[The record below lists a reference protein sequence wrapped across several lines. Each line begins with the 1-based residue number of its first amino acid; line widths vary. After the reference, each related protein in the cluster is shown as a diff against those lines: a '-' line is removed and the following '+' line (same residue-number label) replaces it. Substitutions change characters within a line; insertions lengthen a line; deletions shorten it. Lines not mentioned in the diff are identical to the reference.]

1 MMRIGYRHADRLIS
15 YPHAHNLSVS
25 QLPIRVRGR
34 FHRPGGQACTER
46 PGHSADGGLRDL
58 IKVPASATIRPTDTH
73 PTTLATEL
81 AQHAIKPPL
90 CAILPALGEYFHAIV
105 IDLLRWANFV
115 VPRCLP
121 RHEMSPP
128 APMREP
134 QDACMKPTTPLL
146 DDIAAKTGV
155 SGLQW
160 CRRFHRR
167 QSTRQ
172 QRR

>member
-25 QLPIRVRGR
+25 QLPIRVGVR
-34 FHRPGGQACTER
+34 FHRSGGQACTER
-46 PGHSADGGLRDL
+46 PGHSADGGLQDL
-58 IKVPASATIRPTDTH
+58 IKVPASAKIHPTDTH

-81 AQHAIKPPL
+81 AQHAIEPPFVPS
-90 CAILPALGEYFHAIV
+90 C
-105 IDLLRWANFV
+105 LRWANIFTLSSSTCCGGRTLSC
-115 VPRCLP
+115 PCCLP
-121 RHEMSPP
+121 RHEMSPS
-128 APMREP
+128 APMPEP

>member
-34 FHRPGGQACTER
+34 FRRPGGQACTER

-58 IKVPASATIRPTDTH
+58 IKVPASAKIHPTDTH

-81 AQHAIKPPL
+81 AQHAIEPPF
-90 CAILPALGEYFHAIV
+90 CAILPALDEYFHAIV

-115 VPRCLP
+115 VPHCLP
-121 RHEMSPP
+121 RHEMSPS

-146 DDIAAKTGV
+146 DDIAAKSGV

-160 CRRFHRR
+160 CRRFHRI
-167 QSTRQ
+167 QSTHQ